1 MVILN
6 SFNNLQ
12 KYKVGQ
18 HFQLLNGYKF
28 QEIVMAYEK
37 SVVSVMYNM
46 KTNIKQTDSLTKIRK
61 PREKQ
66 ISPKIQ
72 NF

>member
-18 HFQLLNGYKF
+18 HFQLLNGYEF

-37 SVVSVMYNM
+37 SVLSVMYNM
-46 KTNIKQTDSLTKIRK
+46 KTNIKQTDSSTKIQK